1 MEEQNRYYT
10 PDISELHV
18 GYECEHTS
26 NMSAFICEDY
36 DDVVKDK
43 LTSTDLKW
51 YITWGE
57 EEGGLKKFV
66 RTKYLD
72 KSDIES
78 CGWTCQEYSQDGYN
92 QSYTKNVDSESGY
105 DLIYCA
111 AWDKKWQIDDCGE
124 GIYWGEIK
132 SINEL
137 RQIMKWLKI
146 K

>member
-1 MEEQNRYYT
+1 MEQENKYYT

-18 GYECEHTS
+18 GYC
-26 NMSAFICEDY
+26 NYQVCY
-36 DDVVKDK
+36 KKDMW
-43 LTSTDLKW
+43 TDALP
-51 YITWGE
+51 IADGVQIDNVIDLLAGRVGFNAE
-57 EEGGLKKFV
+57 PHV

-78 CGWTCQEYSQDGYN
+78 CGWTCQEYTQNGYN

-105 DLIYCA
+105 DLIYCE
-111 AWDKKWQIDDCGE
+111 AWDKKWQIDYCGE

-137 RQIMKWLKI
+137 KKIMKYLKI

>member
-1 MEEQNRYYT
+1 MEEQNKYYT
-10 PDISELHV
+10 PDIEDIRH
-18 GYECEHTS
+18 GYEYEYL
-26 NMSAFICEDY
+26 NINGDEDVWEKAIFPNPHY
-36 DDVVKDK
+36 HEQSGWVEYNAHSHLVN
-43 LTSTDLKW
+43 
-51 YITWGE
+51 I
-57 EEGGLKKFV
+57 

-78 CGWTCQEYSQDGYN
+78 CGWTCQEYTQDGYN
-92 QSYTKNVDSESGY
+92 QRYTKNVDSESGY

-111 AWDKKWQIDDCGE
+111 AWDKKWQINDCGY

-137 RQIMKWLKI
+137 RKIMQWLKI

>member
-1 MEEQNRYYT
+1 MEEQNKYYT
-10 PDISELHV
+10 PDLEDIHV
-18 GYECEHTS
+18 GYEMEWLQKACPDALDGVDVDTWFKYDYNFQGFS
-26 NMSAFICEDY
+26 IRGLTYLIEDR
-36 DDVVKDK
+36 K
-43 LTSTDLKW
+43 
-51 YITWGE
+51 I
-57 EEGGLKKFV
+57 

-78 CGWTCQEYSQDGYN
+78 CGWTCQEYTQDGYN

-111 AWDKKWQIDDCGE
+111 AWDKKWQIDYCGE

-137 RQIMKWLKI
+137 KKIMQYLKI